1 MTTMQTRISSF
12 ALLALFAIALPAAA
26 QSKHK
31 SKHGNRDD
39 DGVSRID
46 TTVSVGRGATV
57 EVSLI
62 SGDIKITSWDR
73 PQVQIHATSESGDI
87 RFDASSQRVTLEIER
102 QDGDYDD
109 DTHFEVM
116 VPRDARVSAS
126 SISGDV
132 SVKGAGELEATSVSG
147 DVSASGV
154 TGRASLQSV
163 SGGVTASDLGGGAKV
178 SAVSGDI
185 ELNGVSGDLQVSTV
199 SGEMKLRAIKSA
211 YVKTQ
216 TVSGD
221 LEFDGTVD
229 PKGRYEFN
237 SHSGSFT
244 LALPRGVG
252 ATVSMRGYSGDF
264 NSSCAMTLMPGG
276 STGEGRN
283 KNMTFQIGGGGARFS
298 IETFSGDVTITGCGG
313 SKSKED

>member
-1 MTTMQTRISSF
+1 MKTHIRSF
-12 ALLALFAIALPAAA
+12 ALLALLAIALPAAA

-39 DGVSRID
+39 EGVTRLD
-46 TTVSVGRGATV
+46 TTVSVSRNVTV
-57 EVSLI
+57 EVSLM
-62 SGDIKITSWDR
+62 SGDIKVTSWDR

-87 RFDASSQRVTLEIER
+87 HLDATPSRVTLSVER
-102 QDGDYDD
+102 DDGDYGDD
-109 DTHFEVM
+109 NHFELM
-116 VPRDARVSAS
+116 VPRDAHVSAS

-132 SVKGAGELEATSVSG
+132 SVRGVAEVEATSISG
-147 DVSASGV
+147 DVVVAGA
-154 TGRASLQSV
+154 TGRATLTNV
-163 SGGVTASDLGGGAKV
+163 SGGLTASDLGSSVKA
-178 SAVSGDI
+178 SNVSGDI
-185 ELNGVSGDLQVSTV
+185 ELSGVAGDLQVSTV
-199 SGEMKLRAIKSA
+199 SGEMKLRAIKSS
-211 YVKTQ
+211 YVRTQ

-237 SHSGSFT
+237 SHSGSFN
-244 LALPRGVG
+244 LALPRGMG

-264 NSSCAMTLMPGG
+264 NSSCAMMLMPGG
-276 STGEGRN
+276 TSGEGRS

-298 IETFSGDVTITGCGG
+298 IETFSGDVTITGCGS